1 MKKATIVVLVVMSL
15 LVAGLLPVLA
25 ADKVGGGDITYP
37 GKTKAQVVFSHG
49 AHATAGY
56 ACADCHTKLFEY
68 KKGNVKM
75 ADMYAKKSCGTCHNG
90 TTKGP
95 KNGAVA
101 FAIAKC
107 DSCHKK

>member
-1 MKKATIVVLVVMSL
+1 MKKATIVVLVALSL
-15 LVAGLLPVLA
+15 LVAGILPALA

-37 GKTKAQVVFSHG
+37 GKTKPQVVYSHSI
-49 AHATAGY
+49 HATAGF
-56 ACADCHTKLFEY
+56 ACTDCHTKTFEY
-68 KKGNVKM
+68 KKGAVKM
-75 ADMYAKKSCGTCHNG
+75 ADMYAKKSCGVCHNG

-95 KNGAVA
+95 KNGKVA